1 MLKYQDI
8 TGRRYGHLVVTKF
21 AGMTVGGNNRR
32 VRNWWCK
39 CDCGKKIKATQ
50 SELASHRLTMC
61 KTCRAKLPAYNNVR
75 KESPNEFIER
85 DTPEK
90 LAAYLKKNPFYLE
103 PQRYDDD
110 DRCRALWAS
119 VIINAIETRDRDDQS
134 AYFLTN
140 RNGMLEWIATHLDIS
155 VDKILAR
162 LKSMG
167 PSTVCGVEG

>member
-21 AGMTVGGNNRR
+21 AGMTVGGKNRR

-61 KTCRAKLPAYNNVR
+61 KTCRAKLPAYHNVR

-90 LAAYLKKNPFYLE
+90 LAAYLKKNPLYLE

-119 VIINAIETRDRDDQS
+119 VITNAIETRDRDDQS

-140 RNGMLEWIATHLDIS
+140 RNGMLGWIAGRLDLS
-155 VDKILAR
+155 VKMIVDHVAQMPKQVVAA
-162 LKSMG
+162 
-167 PSTVCGVEG
+167 